1 MTKLVKYYCDICKK
15 ELNSDEYYRDLR
27 KTKKEKIEISGFLP
41 FDLLS
46 LFAYA
51 FKTNKQKTFCVSCEK
66 RLKKSLLKEIKKIE
80 SETE

>member
-51 FKTNKQKTFCVSCEK
+51 F
-66 RLKKSLLKEIKKIE
+66 
-80 SETE
+80 